1 VARRRDLG
9 GRAVAITGGA
19 RGIGKATAEALIA
32 RGARI
37 AIGDLDHDLAV
48 QTADALPGEAAGFQ
62 LDVTDSE
69 SFASFLDTAEAE
81 VGPLYALVNNAGIM
95 PIGPFGSEDDATT
108 RLMLEVNLMG
118 VINGTKLAID
128 RLVTRGEGHIVNIA
142 SQAGKIGIPGAA
154 TYCASKHAVVGL
166 SESVRQELR
175 KTGVEVSCV
184 MPAAVN
190 TELIAGLNPSK
201 MALLVSKQLEPEDV
215 ARQIVRTL
223 ERPRFEV
230 YVPPR
235 AKATFRIFAIAP
247 RRLTEALGRAL
258 GSEKVLFDYDR
269 TARAAYTERIS
280 GNAGD
285 RAVR

>member
-1 VARRRDLG
+1 V
-9 GRAVAITGGA
+9 VAITGAA
-19 RGIGKATAEALIA
+19 RGIGKATAGALVA

-48 QTADALPGEAAGFQ
+48 QTADALPGKAAGLH
-62 LDVTDSE
+62 LDVTDRA
-69 SFASFLDTAEAE
+69 SFASFLDAVEEE

-95 PIGPFGSEDDATT
+95 PIGSFGSEEDAIT
-108 RLMLEVNLMG
+108 RLLLDVNLMG
-118 VINGTKLAID
+118 VINGTKLAIE
-128 RLVTRGEGHIVNIA
+128 RLVPRGEGHIVNIA
-142 SQAGKIGIPGAA
+142 SQAGKVGIPGAA

-175 KTGVEVSCV
+175 RTGIEVSCV

-215 ARQIVRTL
+215 ARQIVRAL

-235 AKATFRIFAIAP
+235 AKTTFRLFAIAP

-258 GSEKVLFDYDR
+258 GSEKVLFDYDHA
-269 TARAAYTERIS
+269 ARAAYTERIS
-280 GNAGD
+280 GDAGD
-285 RAVR
+285 RVVR